1 MGTIPFEPIPLPV
14 ALSLKACYTSVASGY
29 WHRYEAPLRQLS
41 SRFITRD
48 SRYQPRLPCCLL
60 NLERLVDRSLKLL
73 AAKHPKNPNTVNY
86 HISIPLSI
94 PYATLKLLGKTR
106 KKGILMNHFQS
117 ECCCSQ
123 LLSVY
128 VG

>member
-48 SRYQPRLPCCLL
+48 SRYQPSYLVVYYSWMNRKARA
-60 NLERLVDRSLKLL
+60 ERCE
-73 AAKHPKNPNTVNY
+73 
-86 HISIPLSI
+86 
-94 PYATLKLLGKTR
+94 GKGYLCR
-106 KKGILMNHFQS
+106 VRPQF
-117 ECCCSQ
+117 
-123 LLSVY
+123 V
-128 VG
+128 